1 MGTDDVECPSS
12 LRHVEE
18 AGELNEL
25 VGRVASSGGMDA
37 EAVFSRFAQ
46 IVSTDGVPPLDAAA
60 AATAAAASPFCRCC
74 LAFLLALLNCP
85 SILAQQVSKY
95 QEQPQLLDPLLEGVV
110 APLAALLRAAAE
122 DPPAADLRR
131 VRAIARLLWQLS
143 VVRWAS

>member
-1 MGTDDVECPSS
+1 M
-12 LRHVEE
+12 
-18 AGELNEL
+18 
-25 VGRVASSGGMDA
+25 
-37 EAVFSRFAQ
+37 
-46 IVSTDGVPPLDAAA
+46 
-60 AATAAAASPFCRCC
+60 
-74 LAFLLALLNCP
+74 
-85 SILAQQVSKY
+85 SKY